1 LRIPAVYMIDGR
13 EYVVQAANVLTEI
26 GAPPISPDELAKV
39 QGYYVF
45 ALPTTEKAANAATTA
60 KH

>member
-1 LRIPAVYMIDGR
+1 MIDGR